1 MSGSK
6 IISTVSS
13 VVIEFVLFTLASRP
27 SRSAV
32 NLHQSLS
39 ISMAHFLRGSGRV
52 LEIDKMH
59 KGNMKV
65 QLAEKLSGSS
75 TAKAAGSAT
84 TSIPFLRMESEKQ
97 ETDRAELN
105 VSGSRRTYVNGLQEG
120 RFASSLVQDDTSPPL
135 SRSRRAPRLFRR
147 LVWPPR
153 NR

>member
-1 MSGSK
+1 
-6 IISTVSS
+6 
-13 VVIEFVLFTLASRP
+13 
-27 SRSAV
+27 
-32 NLHQSLS
+32 
-39 ISMAHFLRGSGRV
+39 MAHFLRGSGRV